1 MNAPMDARINTTPED
16 FARLFGVAEAEL
28 PPICRRFAMNFDYEC
43 VVPEKA
49 VRDEVVLG
57 VIQHIDSDKPTRVG
71 AQRAGIWESC
81 WSENL
86 ESFIE
91 GGHDLERLVPKFIK
105 PGQPVRLNQDYVF
118 PRNPSFEL
126 DFYQVCRAFLF
137 DRYFSSVKSAY
148 EFGCGS
154 GFNLVAMSKQF
165 PDIHLYGLDWS
176 KSSYEMVGMLAQS
189 HGLKIQG
196 LPFDFFNPDQSLDL
210 DPDSGVLTMCAL
222 EQVGP
227 RHEAFVDY
235 LLAKKPRICV
245 NMEPLV
251 DLYDET
257 KLADYLAARYHRK
270 RGYHDGFQPHH
281 KNQAARGRIEILD
294 ARRFYFGSLFH
305 EGYSYVAWRP
315 V

>member
-1 MNAPMDARINTTPED
+1 MNTTTED
-16 FARLFGVAEAEL
+16 FARLFGIAEAQL
-28 PPICRRFAMNFDYEC
+28 PEVCRRMVTTFDYEC
-43 VVPEKA
+43 RVPPKD
-49 VRDEVVLG
+49 VRDDIVLG
-57 VIQHIDSDKPTRVG
+57 VIKHIDSDKPTKVG

-86 ESFIE
+86 QTFVS

-118 PRNPSFEL
+118 PKNPRFEL
-126 DFYQVCRAFLF
+126 DFFQVCRAFLF
-137 DRYFSSVKSAY
+137 DRFFAQTKSAY

-165 PDIHLYGLDWS
+165 PNINLYGLDWS
-176 KSSYEMVGMLAQS
+176 KSSYEMVGMLATT
-189 HGLKIQG
+189 HGMRIKG
-196 LPFDFFNPDQSLDL
+196 LPFNFFEPSHDLELDL
-210 DPDSGVLTMCAL
+210 ESGVLTMCAL

-227 RHEAFVDY
+227 RHEPFVDY
-235 LLAKKPRICV
+235 LLAKKPKVCV

-257 KLADYLAARYHRK
+257 NLADYLAARYHRK
-270 RGYHDGFQPHH
+270 RGYLEGFLPHL
-281 KNQAARGRIEILD
+281 KNLAAKGRIEILET
-294 ARRFYFGSLFH
+294 RRFFFGSLYH
-305 EGYSYVAWRP
+305 EGYSYIAWRP

>member
-1 MNAPMDARINTTPED
+1 MDTPTTTKPGD
-16 FARLFGVAEAEL
+16 FARLFGIADEQL
-28 PPICRRFAMNFDYEC
+28 PEICRRFASTLDYEC
-43 VVPEKA
+43 LLPSKEI
-49 VRDEVVLG
+49 RDEVMLG
-57 VIQHIDSDKPTRVG
+57 VVQHIDSDKPTRVG
-71 AQRAGIWESC
+71 EQRAGIWESC

-86 ESFIE
+86 ESFVS

-126 DFYQVCRAFLF
+126 DFYKVCRAFLF
-137 DRYFSSVKSAY
+137 DRYFASVKSAY

-154 GFNLVAMSKQF
+154 GFNLVAMSQQF
-165 PDIHLYGLDWS
+165 PDLNLYGLDWS

-189 HGLKIQG
+189 HGLKIKG
-196 LPFDFFNPDQSLDL
+196 LPFDFFNPDRALDL
-210 DPDSGVLTMCAL
+210 DPESGVITMYAL
-222 EQVGP
+222 EQVGS

-235 LLAKKPRICV
+235 LLAKKPKICV

-257 KLADYLAARYHRK
+257 KLVDYLAARYHRK
-270 RGYHDGFQPHH
+270 RGYLDGFLPHLQDLAT
-281 KNQAARGRIEILD
+281 KGRIEILEIK
-294 ARRFYFGSLFH
+294 RFYFGSLYH

-315 V
+315 L